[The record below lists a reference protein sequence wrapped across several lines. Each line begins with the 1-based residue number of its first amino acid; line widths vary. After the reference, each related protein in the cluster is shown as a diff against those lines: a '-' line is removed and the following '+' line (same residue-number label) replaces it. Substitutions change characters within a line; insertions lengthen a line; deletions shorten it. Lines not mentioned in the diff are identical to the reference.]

1 MLAPR
6 ALQSL
11 NYAEMYDIIHI
22 KFAAV
27 PLLPVIISVSVN
39 SNSHIEKNITALTE

>member
-1 MLAPR
+1 MLKC
-6 ALQSL
+6 
-11 NYAEMYDIIHI
+11 MID

-39 SNSHIEKNITALTE
+39 SNSHIERNITALTE